1 MIFRM
6 LAVLSEFERDQVA
19 ERTSMAL
26 QHKKACK
33 ERISRHIP
41 YGSRLALDGV
51 HLEADESEQRI
62 IALARELHQAKL
74 SSRKIA
80 AKLAKQGFYSRVGT
94 VFTSTA
100 VLAMVAD

>member
-1 MIFRM
+1 MQY
-6 LAVLSEFERDQVA
+6 LHVRDIECLNLVW
-19 ERTSMAL
+19 S
-26 QHKKACK
+26 
-33 ERISRHIP
+33 
-41 YGSRLALDGV
+41 D
-51 HLEADESEQRI
+51 LEADESEQRI

-80 AKLAKQGFYSRVGT
+80 AKLAEQGFYSRVGT